1 MKNHNLECLMEEM
14 KEDMVKV
21 MNMTRRHDAT
31 INFLKDKILHMERG
45 SKVRTC
51 RRCLDHH

>member
-1 MKNHNLECLMEEM
+1 MKNRHLECLMEEM
-14 KEDMVKV
+14 REDMVKV
-21 MNMTRRHDAT
+21 MNMTRRHDTT

-51 RRCLDHH
+51 RRCFDHH